1 MDRFRACIS
10 LFLLSLV
17 VVGTLGAIAVV
28 GREAPGFTSQ
38 DINGQECSLA
48 LYREKIVVLEW
59 TNANC
64 PYVKKQYSKETNNG
78 VGNMQTM
85 QRQFTQPSVGVVWL
99 MIDSTSPG
107 SNGYIGSQEWR
118 SVLASWGAQP
128 TALIVDES
136 GEVARLYG
144 AVRTPEV
151 FVIGKDGTLLYRGA
165 VDSLRGTD
173 PREIERASNLP
184 WLKHAV
190 ENAIRE
196 RRVIPPETIPYGCP
210 IR

>member
-1 MDRFRACIS
+1 MSRFRACIS

-17 VVGTLGAIAVV
+17 VIGAIGAIAVV
-28 GREAPGFTSQ
+28 SREAPDFSTQ
-38 DINGQECSLA
+38 DINGQECSLSS
-48 LYREKIVVLEW
+48 YRGKIVVLEW
-59 TNANC
+59 TNAHC
-64 PYVKKQYSKETNNG
+64 PYVKKHYSKETNNG
-78 VGNMQTM
+78 AGNMQTM

-99 MIDSTSPG
+99 MIDSTTPG
-107 SNGYIGSQEWR
+107 SNGYTGAQEWKG
-118 SVLASWGAQP
+118 VLASWGAQP

-136 GEVARLYG
+136 GEIARLYG

-173 PREIERASNLP
+173 PAEIERASNLP

-196 RRVIPPETIPYGCP
+196 RRVIPPETIPYGCS

>member
-1 MDRFRACIS
+1 MIRVYV
-10 LFLLSLV
+10 FLLSLFSVGV
-17 VVGTLGAIAVV
+17 VGAIAVV
-28 GREAPGFTSQ
+28 SREAPDFSAQ
-38 DINGQECSLA
+38 DINGQECSLSS
-48 LYREKIVVLEW
+48 YRGQIVVLEW

-64 PYVKKQYSKETNNG
+64 PYVKKQYSKETNSG

-85 QRQFTQPSVGVVWL
+85 QRQFTAPSVGVAWI
-99 MIDSTSPG
+99 MIDSSTPG
-107 SNGYIGSQEWR
+107 SQGYTGPEEWK
-118 SVLASWGAQP
+118 STLASWGANP

-136 GEVARLYG
+136 GEIARLFG

-173 PREIERASNLP
+173 PSEIERASNLP